1 MIDFDKP
8 LCIPTIAVKVELVK
22 DSNGQPTLL
31 KLIKSHCSMWARLV
45 TISGTARFVAPN
57 GKLVNEFGNEHP
69 YGGHLY
75 IENKKEPEKDITS
88 NLVNKLA
95 GEILTVFNNYLYCAR
110 EIDDLKKED
119 DYGEFVSAV
128 KKSIRKQLSF
138 ASGADEPGKVNNK
151 EVREGKGYFKL
162 KVGKYPYWMECE
174 FKHVIDDLWHVS
186 GGFYTDS
193 FNGVYSSDDFD
204 CRMIK

>member
-22 DSNGQPTLL
+22 DRNGQTVTL
-31 KLIKSHCSMWARLV
+31 KLLSSASGGYCAVGARLA
-45 TISGTARFVAPN
+45 TIGDTARYVFPN
-57 GKLVNEFGNEHP
+57 GRLVNEFGNDYP
-69 YGGHLY
+69 YGGYHF
-75 IENKKEPEKDITS
+75 IVNKKEPE
-88 NLVNKLA
+88 
-95 GEILTVFNNYLYCAR
+95 
-110 EIDDLKKED
+110 
-119 DYGEFVSAV
+119 
-128 KKSIRKQLSF
+128 
-138 ASGADEPGKVNNK
+138 KVNNK

-193 FNGVYSSDDFD
+193 FNGIYSSDDFD